1 MFSRSGTEVI
11 DEANEERKIE
21 YETVAR
27 GFHSGAVTSMEISLQ
42 RPIIATFSKDDC
54 TIRIWNYLSGQCM
67 LSRKYYM
74 VAASTQ
80 AVDPEHAMKNP

>member
-1 MFSRSGTEVI
+1 
-11 DEANEERKIE
+11 
-21 YETVAR
+21 
-27 GFHSGAVTSMEISLQ
+27 MEISLQ